1 MIVWLVPKQL
11 FSFCFVE
18 RCQYFIFFR
27 EASYNKISFGY
38 FLEGSSM
45 LNALFA
51 KSPEIKIIIG
61 TFTFQRPTIWWRNKD
76 LQAYCLEEMNGHL
89 RGFALQT
96 SLFCLFLNSLFW
108 RVQTVQRIRN

>member
-27 EASYNKISFGY
+27 EANYDKISFGY

-61 TFTFQRPTIWWRNKD
+61 NFAFQRPTIWWRN
-76 LQAYCLEEMNGHL
+76 MNYKL
-89 RGFALQT
+89 IALKK
-96 SLFCLFLNSLFW
+96 
-108 RVQTVQRIRN
+108 